1 MKNTNRSM
9 PALLLAVVL
18 TAITGLT
25 ASAQTVTTVNAASYA
40 SDVTLAANSIAAAF
54 GVFKTQDDTK
64 VFSASGLP
72 LPKTL
77 GGVSVKVNNVD
88 AELFFVSKNQINY
101 VIPSGTPAQTVSVV
115 VTNSDN
121 STVTGSVKI
130 NLAAP
135 GIFSAKATGS
145 GAAAAQTTTDGIV
158 YKPVADASGNELI
171 VDAGT
176 TDKPN
181 FLVLYGTAIRGASAT
196 NPNDANGV
204 AESCKVTIQGVP
216 CEITYAGPAPGY
228 IGLDQLNVRIPP
240 ELAGLGSLTVRMSIT
255 TDTDPAPDKAT
266 MPSANP
272 VTLKLGGELPII
284 HTTAITFGETA
295 TGALTIDDQ
304 LEMDTREFLNDGS
317 KNPYYLETYFL
328 DAYRF
333 RGTAN
338 QTLAIDLRS
347 AQFNA
352 AITLYR
358 IKDGFLDYVGSD
370 DISGGYSNDRFVNN
384 NALLVTILPETTDYV
399 IYVTTSNI
407 EPNGIG
413 SYTLKMTADVMT
425 PITYGTSLTSA
436 SIATTDLQTS
446 AGDYWDVYWFQGT
459 KGDKVQ
465 IDMSS
470 SAPGLDPFLLL
481 QKPNGDLVAKDD
493 NSLDGSKN
501 ARISP
506 TSLRPLAELP
516 ETGKY
521 IIIATPFAPNI
532 TGSYSLSLTKLSAA
546 PAEGTQAAGS
556 EATPPVILV
565 PGRNGLDE
573 YYQKYGLNSER
584 FSRRRLI
591 R

>member
-1 MKNTNRSM
+1 M

-18 TAITGLT
+18 TAIAGLT

-40 SDVTLAANSIAAAF
+40 SDTILAANSIAAAF

-101 VIPSGTPAQTVSVV
+101 VIPSGTPTQTVSVV

-121 STVTGSVKI
+121 STVTGNVKI

-145 GAAAAQTTTDGIV
+145 GAAAAQTTTDGVV
-158 YKPVADASGNELI
+158 YKPVADASGNEL
-171 VDAGT
+171 VLDAGT

-181 FLVLYGTAIRGASAT
+181 FLILYGTAIRGAMAT
-196 NPNDANGV
+196 SPNDGNGV
-204 AESCKVTIQGVP
+204 AESCQVTIQGVP
-216 CEITYAGPAPGY
+216 CEVTYAGPAPGF

-240 ELAGLGSLTVRMSIT
+240 ELAGLGSLSVKLTIT
-255 TDTDPAPDKAT
+255 TDTK
-266 MPSANP
+266 PSSNT
-272 VTLKLGGELPII
+272 VSIKLGGDLPVI
-284 HTTAITFGETA
+284 HTTAIAFGTPIN
-295 TGALTIDDQ
+295 GALTIDDQ
-304 LEMDTREFLNDGS
+304 VEMDTREFLDDGS
-317 KNPYYLETYFL
+317 KNPYYLATYFL

-333 RGTAN
+333 SGTAN
-338 QTLAIDLRS
+338 QTIAIDLRS
-347 AQFNA
+347 AQFDA
-352 AITLYR
+352 TVTLYR
-358 IKDGFLDYVGSD
+358 VDNGLLSYVGSD
-370 DISGGYSNDRFVNN
+370 DISGGYSNAQFVND
-384 NALLVTILPETTDYV
+384 NALLVTVLPETADYI
-399 IYVTTSNI
+399 IYATTSNVD
-407 EPNGIG
+407 PNGIG
-413 SYTLKMTADVMT
+413 SYTLKMTANVMT
-425 PITYGTSLTSA
+425 PLTYGTSLASAGITTS
-436 SIATTDLQTS
+436 DLQTS

-470 SAPGLDPFLLL
+470 SAPGLDPYLVL
-481 QKPNGDLVAKDD
+481 QKANGDLVARDD
-493 NSLDGSKN
+493 NSLDGVKN

-556 EATPPVILV
+556 EATPPVRIV
-565 PGRNGLDE
+565 PDRDGLED
-573 YYQKYGLNSER
+573 YYRKYGLNSAR